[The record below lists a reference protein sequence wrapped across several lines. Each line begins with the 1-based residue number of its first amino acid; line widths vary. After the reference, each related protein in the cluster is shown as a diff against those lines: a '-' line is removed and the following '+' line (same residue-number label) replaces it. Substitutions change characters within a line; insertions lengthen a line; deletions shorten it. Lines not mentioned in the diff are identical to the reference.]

1 MLPTVFM
8 VLAGSMIMLGLAA
21 LWQSL
26 RSAFGGGPSL
36 GGDAGIGLPERAALV
51 AEKQTLLRA
60 IKDIQFERELGK
72 ISEED
77 FDRLDKAYRRRAKR
91 VLALLDQ
98 DLEPYLRR
106 AEKDIAD
113 AMGEAEDRGPYRR
126 GAARRKKG
134 QGKAKP
140 AEKKLRG
147 VECPACGV
155 DNDRDAVHCKACAAR
170 VAPQICAKC
179 GTEND
184 PDAKFCK
191 ACAKKLGSGDD
202 AE

>member
-1 MLPTVFM
+1 MFPTLFM
-8 VLAGSMIMLGLAA
+8 VLAGSMVMLGLAA

-26 RSAFGGGPSL
+26 RSAFGGGPAIGSD
-36 GGDAGIGLPERAALV
+36 GAVGLPERTALV

-77 FDRLDKAYRRRAKR
+77 FERLDKAYRRRAKQ

-98 DLEPYLRR
+98 DLEPYRVR
-106 AEKDIAD
+106 ADKEIAD

-126 GAARRKKG
+126 GGSGRKKKKGTPAKQAAR
-134 QGKAKP
+134 P
-140 AEKKLRG
+140 RG

-155 DNDRDAVHCKACAAR
+155 DNAKDAVFCKACAVR
-170 VAPQICAKC
+170 IAPLVCAKC

-191 ACAKKLGSGDD
+191 ACAAKLEGGDD
-202 AE
+202 DE

>member
-8 VLAGSMIMLGLAA
+8 VLAGAMVMLGLAA

-26 RSAFGGGPSL
+26 RSAFGGGPAFGSDV
-36 GGDAGIGLPERAALV
+36 GGGLPERKALI

-72 ISEED
+72 ISDED

-98 DLEPYLRR
+98 DLDPYRVR
-106 AEKDIAD
+106 AEKEIAD
-113 AMGEAEDRGPYRR
+113 AMGEADEHGPYRR
-126 GAARRKKG
+126 GTRKKNEKG
-134 QGKAKP
+134 GAKVAAKP
-140 AEKKLRG
+140 RG

-155 DNDRDAVHCKACAAR
+155 DNAKDAVFCKSCAAR
-170 VAPQICAKC
+170 IAPLVCAKC

-191 ACAKKLGSGDD
+191 ACATRLEGADD
-202 AE
+202 DE